1 MHAYAMGLFVGPA
14 KNLSESLTNLLLS
27 KTRVNLAIFLKPGP
41 HSELLLLDLSSQLL
55 FFFSFTFFQVF
66 NREPSAPFD

>member
-1 MHAYAMGLFVGPA
+1 MRWAFLLGQLRTFR
-14 KNLSESLTNLLLS
+14 ESLSLLS
-27 KTRVNLAIFLKPGP
+27 TFVEDERVNLAIFLKPGP